1 MQDSSDRQAR
11 DRVHSEAGE
20 GLRAQQGND
29 VRGDARRD
37 ALSAAERWALALALL
52 AVLLQ
57 AIGAAEA
64 LEYRHT
70 LLASQPWRLLS
81 GHFVHLN
88 WPHLAVNAVA
98 LVIVARLFAPDLP
111 ARRQLAV
118 LAASTL
124 VIGAGLAFAYPGI
137 AWYRGL
143 SGAIH
148 ALFFAGAV
156 TWLLAA
162 RPRTLR
168 VLWLPAALVVGG
180 WIKVMTEQPHGEAL
194 PYADWLSAAVV
205 PQAHLLGAACGSL
218 AGLAFALTDRL
229 AAASQRQQ

>member
-1 MQDSSDRQAR
+1 LQDSSDRQAR
-11 DRVHSEAGE
+11 DKVHSEAGDA
-20 GLRAQQGND
+20 LLAQQRND
-29 VRGDARRD
+29 LRGDTRRD
-37 ALSAAERWALALALL
+37 ALSTAERWALVLALI

-57 AIGAAEA
+57 GLGATEA
-64 LEYRHT
+64 LEYRRT
-70 LLASQPWRLLS
+70 LLASEPWRLLS

-118 LAASTL
+118 LAAATL
-124 VIGAGLAFAYPGI
+124 AIGAGLAFAYPGI

-143 SGAIH
+143 SGVIH

-218 AGLAFALTDRL
+218 AGLAFALADRL
-229 AAASQRQQ
+229 SAASSRQ

>member
-11 DRVHSEAGE
+11 NQLHGGA
-20 GLRAQQGND
+20 
-29 VRGDARRD
+29 GDALSAHRRTDLHGDTRRD
-37 ALSAAERWALALALL
+37 ALSTAERWALALALL

-57 AIGAAEA
+57 ALGAAEA
-64 LEYRHT
+64 LEYRRT

-118 LAASTL
+118 LVAATL

-156 TWLLAA
+156 FWLLAA

-205 PQAHLLGAACGSL
+205 PQAHLLGATCGSL
-218 AGLAFALTDRL
+218 AGLAFALSDRL
-229 AAASQRQQ
+229 SAASSRQQ

>member
-1 MQDSSDRQAR
+1 LQDSSDRQAR
-11 DRVHSEAGE
+11 DKVHSEAGDA
-20 GLRAQQGND
+20 LRAQQRND
-29 VRGDARRD
+29 LRGDTRRD
-37 ALSAAERWALALALL
+37 ALSTAERWALVLALI

-57 AIGAAEA
+57 GLGAAEA
-64 LEYRHT
+64 LEYRRT
-70 LLASQPWRLLS
+70 LLASEPWRLLS

-118 LAASTL
+118 LAAATL
-124 VIGAGLAFAYPGI
+124 AIGAGLAFAYPGI
-137 AWYRGL
+137 VWYRGL
-143 SGAIH
+143 SGVIH

-218 AGLAFALTDRL
+218 AGLAFALADGL
-229 AAASQRQQ
+229 SAASRRQQ

>member
-11 DRVHSEAGE
+11 DRMHGEAAE
-20 GLRAQQGND
+20 GLRAQQRNG
-29 VRGDARRD
+29 VRGDTRRD

-57 AIGAAEA
+57 ALGAAEA
-64 LEYRHT
+64 LEYRRT

-98 LVIVARLFAPDLP
+98 LVIVARLFAPDLL

-124 VIGAGLAFAYPGI
+124 VIG
-137 AWYRGL
+137 
-143 SGAIH
+143 
-148 ALFFAGAV
+148 
-156 TWLLAA
+156 
-162 RPRTLR
+162 
-168 VLWLPAALVVGG
+168 
-180 WIKVMTEQPHGEAL
+180 
-194 PYADWLSAAVV
+194 
-205 PQAHLLGAACGSL
+205 
-218 AGLAFALTDRL
+218 
-229 AAASQRQQ
+229 

>member
-1 MQDSSDRQAR
+1 LQDSSDRQAR
-11 DRVHSEAGE
+11 DKVHSEAGDA
-20 GLRAQQGND
+20 LRAQQRND
-29 VRGDARRD
+29 LRGDTRRD
-37 ALSAAERWALALALL
+37 ALSTAERWALVLALI

-57 AIGAAEA
+57 GLGATEA
-64 LEYRHT
+64 LEYRRT
-70 LLASQPWRLLS
+70 LLASEPWRLLS

-118 LAASTL
+118 LAAATL
-124 VIGAGLAFAYPGI
+124 AIGAGLAFAYPGI

-143 SGAIH
+143 SGVIH

-218 AGLAFALTDRL
+218 AGLAFALADGLST
-229 AAASQRQQ
+229 ASRRQQ